1 LEKKNNFDYE
11 EEDKK
16 REREIM
22 KMEKNNFDL

>member
-1 LEKKNNFDYE
+1 LEKKNNFDY